1 MKLKAF
7 SGKVKQNVQKYINQN
22 LVRGRFLEN
31 GLRGTINYKPNIL
44 SVSKEHYLA
53 VCQFL
58 SEEVKTKFWERKAK
72 RPKLFKSKFVHRK
85 LLRKWF

>member
-1 MKLKAF
+1 MKFKAF

-58 SEEVKTKFWERKAK
+58 SEEVKTNI
-72 RPKLFKSKFVHRK
+72 LGT
-85 LLRKWF
+85 